1 MVNYKKSVNVSIVVC
16 ITLAV
21 LLTVLVFL
29 GPMLFELYLIAYRGF
44 TPMGEALTRIKTTFV
59 CCFYTSAV
67 FAGIILYSLL
77 KLLFNIKKG
86 DTFTKAN
93 VTYLRIV
100 SWCCF
105 IIGVI
110 TFIGGFF
117 YMPFIL
123 AAFAG
128 GFIGMLLHV
137 LKNVM
142 RSAVE
147 IKEENE
153 LTI

>member
-1 MVNYKKSVNVSIVVC
+1 MINYKKSLNVSIVVC

-21 LLTVLVFL
+21 LLSALVFL

-59 CCFYTSAV
+59 YCFYPSAV

-77 KLLFNIKKG
+77 KLLFNIKNG
-86 DTFTKAN
+86 DTFTKTN

-105 IIGVI
+105 IVGVI

>member
-44 TPMGEALTRIKTTFV
+44 TPMGDALERIKTTFV
-59 CCFYTSAV
+59 YCFYPSAV
-67 FAGIILYSLL
+67 FAGIILFALL

-105 IIGVI
+105 IVGVI

-117 YMPFIL
+117 YMPFLL

>member
-1 MVNYKKSVNVSIVVC
+1 MLKHKKSVNASIIVC
-16 ITLAV
+16 ITLSV
-21 LLTVLVFL
+21 LLAALIFL
-29 GPMLFELYLIAYRGF
+29 GPNLFELYMIAYRGF
-44 TPMGEALTRIKTTFV
+44 TPLGEALVRIKKTFAF
-59 CCFYTSAV
+59 CFYPCAV

-86 DTFTKAN
+86 DTFIKAN

-105 IIGVI
+105 IIGTI
-110 TFIGGFF
+110 TFVGAFF

-123 AAFAG
+123 GAFAG
-128 GFIGMLLHV
+128 GFLGMLLWV